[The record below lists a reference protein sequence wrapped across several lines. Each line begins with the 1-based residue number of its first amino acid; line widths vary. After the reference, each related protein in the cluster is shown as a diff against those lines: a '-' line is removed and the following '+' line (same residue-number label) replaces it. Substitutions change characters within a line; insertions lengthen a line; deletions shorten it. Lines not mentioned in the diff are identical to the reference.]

1 LRFDQ
6 NVHLWDNDAPAT
18 DNGQSIHM
26 AYLLDLI
33 DKNTLDKIMVA
44 YTKATRMGGCIYDTK
59 GNILAGPYNFSD
71 FCLKFCRGTHEGLHK
86 CTASARYGARE
97 ALRKDGP
104 TIYSCLNS
112 GLVDCASAI
121 TVEGQ
126 MVAVMICG
134 QVRTEDYVID
144 RDLAFHHASAI
155 GIRDMAGYMEALYRI
170 PKISYERLHDFAT
183 LQSLIAGTLGSLA
196 TNNKRLK
203 SVSRKRIFQLIN
215 SVSDYIIATDTRGF
229 IENQNRALL
238 EALGR
243 PDGDLSGQ
251 PIESLFLDRT
261 PLVREMAKLRETRD
275 TPERLSLG
283 LLLSDKKLAQVDTSL
298 SRMENEKGEL
308 HGFVAVM
315 RDMTEEKTI
324 ERMKSDLF
332 GMLTHDMINPIL
344 AIKSALKLV
353 LDGQVGHLNQE
364 QTDILRMAADTNH
377 DLMGMVSDFLDVF
390 RNNYGMLVLRQS
402 RFDIHQALQ
411 EVVNQS
417 YYSCQ
422 DRKIRIDYQSDFSDE
437 LPYYGDRL
445 RLLRTFANLLDNAI
459 KFSEGEDLVTIE
471 TRRSAPSGGKRH
483 GESVRLRPDIAHIFV
498 AFHNRGKDLPMQD
511 LGAMFDKFY
520 TSNHKNPAAKKG
532 LGLGLNFCK
541 LVAEGHG
548 GHIWAETTDD
558 GLRIVLALPVPDP
571 SKDI

>member
-1 LRFDQ
+1 
-6 NVHLWDNDAPAT
+6 
-18 DNGQSIHM
+18 M
-26 AYLLDLI
+26 AELLNLI

-71 FCLKFCRGTHEGLHK
+71 FCLKFCRATREGLHK
-86 CTASARYGARE
+86 CTASARFGARE

-104 TIYSCLNS
+104 AIYSCLNS
-112 GLVDCASAI
+112 GLVDCASPI

-126 MVAVMICG
+126 MLAVVICG

-170 PKISYERLHDFAT
+170 PKISYERLHDYAT
-183 LQSLIAGTLGSLA
+183 LQEIIAGTLGSLA

-215 SVSDYIIATDTRGF
+215 SVSDYIIATDTTGH
-229 IENQNRALL
+229 IETQNRALL

-243 PDGDLSGQ
+243 PDGGLSGQ
-251 PIESLFLDRT
+251 PLESLFLDRT
-261 PLVREMAKLRETRD
+261 PVIREIDKLRESRSSS
-275 TPERLSLG
+275 ERLSLG
-283 LLLSDKKLAQVDTSL
+283 LLLSEKKLAQVDASL
-298 SRMENEKGEL
+298 SRLENEKGEL
-308 HGFVAVM
+308 RGFVAVM
-315 RDMTEEKTI
+315 RDITEEKNI
-324 ERMKSDLF
+324 EKMKSDLF

-353 LDGQVGHLNQE
+353 LDGQVGALNQE
-364 QTDILRMAADTNH
+364 QQEILKMAADTNH

-390 RNNYGMLVLRQS
+390 RDNYGMLVLRQN

-417 YYSCQ
+417 YYFCQ
-422 DRKIRIDYQSDFSDE
+422 DRKIHIDYRSDFDGE
-437 LPYYGDRL
+437 LAYYGDRL
-445 RLLRTFANLLDNAI
+445 RLVRTFTNLLDNAI
-459 KFSEGEDLVTIE
+459 KFSSGDDRVTIE
-471 TRRSAPSGGKRH
+471 TRRQAPSGGQQH
-483 GESVRLRPDIAHIFV
+483 GEPPRLSREFPYIYV
-498 AFHNRGKDLPMQD
+498 SFHNRGEHIPIPE

-520 TSNHKNPAAKKG
+520 TTNHKNPTGKKG

-541 LVAEGHG
+541 LVAEAHR

-558 GLRIVLALPVPDP
+558 GLRIVLALPVLEPRDN
-571 SKDI
+571 S